1 MSDQDASSMMKEAL
15 LLQGISV
22 EFQKR
27 AEGKQPDLRDLFAM
41 TALQGLLSGGDL
53 SLRRE
58 TTAGIAYE
66 YADAMMAARKQTKKK
81 NAKTA

>member
-1 MSDQDASSMMKEAL
+1 MSDDITTEMMKEAL
-15 LLQGISV
+15 LLQKISV

-53 SLRRE
+53 ALRRE
-58 TTAGIAYE
+58 TTAAIAYS
-66 YADAMMAARKQTKKK
+66 YADAMIEARKQSNK
-81 NAKTA
+81 KTAKPA

>member
-1 MSDQDASSMMKEAL
+1 MSDDNAFEMMKEAL
-15 LLQGISV
+15 LLQKISV

-27 AEGKQPDLRDLFAM
+27 VEGKQPELRDLFAM
-41 TALQGLLSGGDL
+41 TALQGMLSGGDL

-58 TTAGIAYE
+58 TTAEIAYA
-66 YADAMMAARKQTKKK
+66 YADAMMEARKQPKKK